1 MKNCKLHVNNYISD
15 TRKIKM
21 DARTFITYADKHS
34 DIIESSKFVPAELG
48 SNSFGYFIVEEKGSG
63 LMSYIDNSNLEMTG
77 TDK

>member
-1 MKNCKLHVNNYISD
+1 MKTFNIPNTISN
-15 TRKIKM
+15 TRQVKM
-21 DARTFITYADKHS
+21 DAKTFITYADKHS

-63 LMSYIDNSNLEMTG
+63 LMSYIDNGNLEMTG